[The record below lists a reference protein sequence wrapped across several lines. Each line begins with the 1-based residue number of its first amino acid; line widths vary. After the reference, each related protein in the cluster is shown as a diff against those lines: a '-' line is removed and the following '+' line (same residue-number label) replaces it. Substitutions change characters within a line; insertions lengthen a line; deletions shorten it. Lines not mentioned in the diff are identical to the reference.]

1 MHGNRKNLLRERV
14 RVCVCVCVCV
24 CVFLFACLWV
34 RLVIYIIPMA
44 KNLTRYNRRN
54 L

>member
-14 RVCVCVCVCV
+14 RGGVCVCV
-24 CVFLFACLWV
+24 CVFLFARLWV

-44 KNLTRYNRRN
+44 KNLIRYNRRN